1 MKKWL
6 LILLLILVSIGGAAV
21 LFLDRLIASA
31 IENGGSA
38 ASGVPTRVGGVDAG
52 FFQGH
57 LGIASLALDNPAGF
71 SERKF
76 LSCEEL
82 RAEWDN
88 GTILSSSIHVKTM
101 RVRGL
106 QLEIERNSSGTNS
119 PRILDAVRARQKPAD
134 QASQQETGS
143 SRRIIIDSI
152 VLEDL
157 RCGLTLEGVPLV
169 DGRKELKLPRLELKG
184 LQSDGDAAHIA
195 GVVLDAL
202 IEASLEE
209 IARSGADFL
218 PKDMLKDVQGRLKQ
232 LEQDLKSELKSGLER
247 GLRDLLEPR

>member
-1 MKKWL
+1 M
-6 LILLLILVSIGGAAV
+6 
-21 LFLDRLIASA
+21 
-31 IENGGSA
+31 
-38 ASGVPTRVGGVDAG
+38 
-52 FFQGH
+52 
-57 LGIASLALDNPAGF
+57 
-71 SERKF
+71 
-76 LSCEEL
+76 
-82 RAEWDN
+82 
-88 GTILSSSIHVKTM
+88 
-101 RVRGL
+101 
-106 QLEIERNSSGTNS
+106 
-119 PRILDAVRARQKPAD
+119 RARQKPAD

>member
-6 LILLLILVSIGGAAV
+6 LILLLGLLLAAGAAV
-21 LFLDRLIASA
+21 LYLDRLIASA
-31 IENGGSA
+31 IEKGGSA
-38 ASGVPTRVGGVDAG
+38 ATGVPTRVSGVDAG

-57 LGIASLALDNPAGF
+57 LGIAGLALDNPAGF
-71 SERKF
+71 STRKF

-88 GTILSSSIHVKTM
+88 GTILSDSIHVKTL

-106 QLEIERNSSGTNS
+106 RLELERNGSGFNYQ
-119 PRILDAVRARQKPAD
+119 RILDALHTQPATEQPPAPSQTAPARQLV
-134 QASQQETGS
+134 
-143 SRRIIIDSI
+143 IDSI

-169 DGRKELKLPRLELKG
+169 DGRKELKLPSLELKG
-184 LQSDGDAAHIA
+184 LKSDGDAAHFA
-195 GVVLDAL
+195 GVVLEAL
-202 IEASLEE
+202 IGAALNE

-218 PKDMLKDVQGRLKQ
+218 PKDMLKDVQGHLKQ
-232 LEQDLKSELKSGLER
+232 LEKELKSELKSGLER
-247 GLRDLLEPR
+247 GLLELLDPR